1 MRCIEGRKTV
11 KWYRN
16 PTTLTFEIYNW
27 CRFTIKIYENTFC
40 HRALNIFAFA
50 AQQRCGFFQIAQKHA
65 LFGNIKKTP
74 QLMVSSISRALC
86 HYEKTDRIGCL
97 WWLWDG
103 CLWSSLAR
111 SFMKDHWSFIM
122 ATGTCGKLPSV
133 LKFSSWIKSS
143 TYSIQKTASKLKIQ
157 LCIICRIPMG
167 TYDFYDSLVILLTS
181 MPLVSRNCTMS
192 QIQDW
197 VQIINSRL
205 S

>member
-11 KWYRN
+11 KWYRKA

-40 HRALNIFAFA
+40 HRPLNIFAFA

-65 LFGNIKKTP
+65 LFGNIKKNLSWWWVQFLGP
-74 QLMVSSISRALC
+74 SA
-86 HYEKTDRIGCL
+86 GCL